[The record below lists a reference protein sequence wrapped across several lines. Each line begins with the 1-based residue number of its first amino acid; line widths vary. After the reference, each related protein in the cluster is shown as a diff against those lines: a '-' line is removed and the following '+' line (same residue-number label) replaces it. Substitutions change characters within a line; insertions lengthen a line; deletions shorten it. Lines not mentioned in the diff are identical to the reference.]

1 MTFNPND
8 ANRFPS
14 PGNWL
19 AEILAIIKADENFSP
34 SGQIIN
40 EAKKPS
46 LFMSNQFRYE
56 PEQTRQLVN
65 IIKSPPKGTYK
76 GPLMDVVLSELK
88 KLKKL
93 KPGAERKFVRNAILQ
108 DFRLGEMHNS
118 INIGGDKN
126 TFHTNTTRGNWNI
139 SGKDWRNESQHT
151 KYAGKFI
158 NSMKNLSKSRSL
170 LGLGALIGVGI
181 MAMGSIGNE
190 A

>member
-1 MTFNPND
+1 MGINPND

-46 LFMSNQFRYE
+46 LFMSNQFKYG
-56 PEQTRQLVN
+56 PGQTRQLID
-65 IIKSPPKGTYK
+65 IIKDPRASTYK
-76 GPLMDVVLSELK
+76 GPLMDILLNDLK
-88 KLKKL
+88 KLKKY
-93 KPGAERKFVRNAILQ
+93 KPGPERKYMRNAVIQ
-108 DFRLGEMHNS
+108 DFRIAELNS
-118 INIGGDKN
+118 GSGDIDSLMRNMKK
-126 TFHTNTTRGNWNI
+126 T
-139 SGKDWRNESQHT
+139 GKQQA
-151 KYAGKFI
+151 KYGGKFVD
-158 NSMKNLSKSRSL
+158 SMKKLSKSRSL
-170 LGLGALIGVGI
+170 LGLGALAGIGI